1 MKGKYRVFMGAML
14 SLVPVPW
21 NSVVAHKLPLAIAVF
36 EVAICCPKPL
46 SHLTLGFQGEISQ
59 IIFLETVVF
68 F

>member
-1 MKGKYRVFMGAML
+1 
-14 SLVPVPW
+14 VPVPW

-59 IIFLETVVF
+59 IIFLKTVIF